1 GRVFLG
7 SNTDHVLHEGQ
18 TTMFVYKQP
27 QKSMNEKR
35 AVVPIDYSPV
45 SNEVIRKADQ
55 WALDHDVELFFLYVQ
70 ETPEMMNVSAVGGGY
85 YSTSSDYE
93 SRLRHSTKQ
102 VEELEQQL
110 RQRVREN
117 HVKSPNQIRI
127 DFGKPYFKILEICK
141 GLMASTLIM
150 ASHSHTMA
158 GRLIM
163 GSNTDYLLHHAH
175 CSMYILKNYE
185 LDNH

>member
-1 GRVFLG
+1 
-7 SNTDHVLHEGQ
+7 
-18 TTMFVYKQP
+18 MK
-27 QKSMNEKR
+27 
-35 AVVPIDYSPV
+35 
-45 SNEVIRKADQ
+45 
-55 WALDHDVELFFLYVQ
+55 
-70 ETPEMMNVSAVGGGY
+70 VSAVGGGY

-110 RQRVREN
+110 RQQVREN

-127 DFGKPYFKILEICK
+127 DFGKLYVKILELCK

-158 GRLIM
+158 VRLIIC
-163 GSNTDYLLHHAH
+163 SNTDYLLHHAH
-175 CSMYILKNYE
+175 CSMYILKDYE

>member
-1 GRVFLG
+1 MCIRDSEIVFRSGNPYQTILDAEQEFVPEMIVMAAHMHTMLGRVFLG

-18 TTMFVYKQP
+18 TTMFVNKQP

-45 SNEVIRKADQ
+45 SNEVIRKADE

-102 VEELEQQL
+102 VEELDL
-110 RQRVREN
+110 ANPMSRYWN
-117 HVKSPNQIRI
+117 SVKDLWLQP
-127 DFGKPYFKILEICK
+127 
-141 GLMASTLIM
+141 
-150 ASHSHTMA
+150 
-158 GRLIM
+158 
-163 GSNTDYLLHHAH
+163 
-175 CSMYILKNYE
+175 
-185 LDNH
+185 

>member
-1 GRVFLG
+1 
-7 SNTDHVLHEGQ
+7 
-18 TTMFVYKQP
+18 
-27 QKSMNEKR
+27 
-35 AVVPIDYSPV
+35 
-45 SNEVIRKADQ
+45 
-55 WALDHDVELFFLYVQ
+55 
-70 ETPEMMNVSAVGGGY
+70 MNVRQSGGGY

-93 SRLRHSTKQ
+93 SRLRHSSKQ

-127 DFGKPYFKILEICK
+127 DFGKPYVKILELCE

-163 GSNTDYLLHHAH
+163 VSNTDYLLHMRTAA
-175 CSMYILKNYE
+175 CIFLKTTHWITTDPIRIDFLNHNLTTKIISKGNPSYE
-185 LDNH
+185 SGA

>member
-1 GRVFLG
+1 MMLSFFSLRPGNSGNDERFGSWGR
-7 SNTDHVLHEGQ
+7 
-18 TTMFVYKQP
+18 
-27 QKSMNEKR
+27 
-35 AVVPIDYSPV
+35 I
-45 SNEVIRKADQ
+45 
-55 WALDHDVELFFLYVQ
+55 LFHQFGFQ
-70 ETPEMMNVSAVGGGY
+70 
-85 YSTSSDYE
+85 
-93 SRLRHSTKQ
+93 SRLRHFTKQ

-127 DFGKPYFKILEICK
+127 DFGKPYVKILELCE